1 MENRMVL
8 FEYFISNM
16 IVSFLYKLNP
26 GGTADAADA
35 NGDLNKHKYSNFPS
49 LSVGWEIILFIFLHL
64 I

>member
-1 MENRMVL
+1 MVL

-16 IVSFLYKLNP
+16 IVSFLYKLTP

-49 LSVGWEIILFIFLHL
+49 LSVG
-64 I
+64 